1 MVPPIDRPDLAD
13 LDRLADRLAREHQL
27 RIDGSEEA
35 EPEAWRAE
43 AIRTLAEH
51 HDRRV
56 IPPLIAALSG
66 TTVSTIEVRAAGL
79 IADPGLHPVLDQLAA
94 KRHPDDDDDEFWD
107 AVGAARARCRPD
119 AAAEA
124 EEVEATMLA
133 AIQAS
138 LVEAG
143 MEPVDIAL
151 VGEYPE
157 TEMTF
162 AIADRAES
170 TSIWNFDEADPA
182 SPTTL
187 DRAFTMYRL
196 ANLARWL

>member
-1 MVPPIDRPDLAD
+1 MDEPDLAD
-13 LDRLADRLAREHQL
+13 LDRLADRLAREHQ
-27 RIDGSEEA
+27 RRADGAGDA
-35 EPEAWRAE
+35 EPEAWRAQ
-43 AIRTLAEH
+43 AILTLATH

-56 IPPLIAALSG
+56 IPPLVAALSG
-66 TTVSTIEVRAAGL
+66 TTVSAIEVRAAGL

-94 KRHPDDDDDEFWD
+94 KRHPEDDDHDFWD

-124 EEVEATMLA
+124 EELEATMLA

-138 LVEAG
+138 LVESG

-151 VGEYPE
+151 VGEYPD

-170 TSIWNFDEADPA
+170 AAIWNFDQADPA

-196 ANLARWL
+196 ANIARWL